1 MFVHRPSIAGTRHMI
16 SAGHY
21 LAATAGFEIL
31 QAGGNAIDAGCA
43 AGIVL
48 GVVQPD
54 IVNVAGVA
62 PIMIYSAEQREI
74 VTIAGLGWWP
84 KKLDPMVFMR
94 EHGGVMPSSL
104 RRTVVP
110 AAPDAWITALA
121 RYGTMRFGEVA
132 AAATR
137 LARDGFVMYPFL
149 AENLK
154 KWAEEYRRFPS
165 SAAIYLPNGKPPET
179 GDLFVQRDLGGSLQY
194 MIDQEKAS
202 RGDRLAG
209 LEAARAAF
217 YRGDIAQKIA
227 AYHRAEGG
235 FLTEQDLAEYRSPIT
250 PAVSLDRGNIKVF
263 TCGPWCQGPVL
274 LQTLKLLEGTDLK
287 ALGHN
292 SPAYIPRL
300 TEALKLAFAD
310 REAYYTDPALG
321 HVPLDRLLS
330 DEYAAR
336 RRAAIDPARAWPEM
350 PAPGELDEAVAARKL
365 AATAGEPSPDR
376 DTSYVCAVDRH
387 GNVFSATPSD
397 GSSQSP
403 VIPGTGL
410 VPSSR
415 GSQSRPD
422 PAHPSGVAPGKRP
435 RLTPNPAIAIKDG
448 EVFVPFGTPGGDVQ
462 SQAMLQTFLNLFT
475 FGMDVQAAIEAP
487 RFATSSFPSSFAPHE
502 YFPGRLNLEGRI
514 DQATCDKLAA
524 MGHKVTRW
532 PDWNWLA
539 GAMCAIVADRKT
551 GLMRAGADPRR
562 ASYAIGW

>member
-1 MFVHRPSIAGTRHMI
+1 MFVHRPSIAGSRHMV

-43 AGIVL
+43 AGMVL

-62 PIMIYSAEQREI
+62 PIMIYSAVKREL

-84 KKLDPMVFMR
+84 RMLDPTVFMR
-94 EHGGVMPSSL
+94 EHGGTMPAGV

-121 RYGTMRFGEVA
+121 RYGTMPFGEVA

-194 MIDQEKAS
+194 MADQEKAA
-202 RGDRLAG
+202 RGDRAAG

-217 YRGDIAQKIA
+217 YRGDIAQKIVA
-227 AYHRAEGG
+227 FHRAEGG
-235 FLTEQDLAEYRSPIT
+235 FLTEQDLADYRSPVT

-292 SPAYIPRL
+292 SPAYIHRL

-310 REAYYTDPALG
+310 REAYYTDPAVG
-321 HVPLDRLLS
+321 HVPLDTLLS
-330 DEYAAR
+330 DAYAAR

-350 PAPGELDEAVAARKL
+350 PAPGELDAAVATRKL
-365 AATAGEPSPDR
+365 MATSGEPSPDR
-376 DTSYVCAVDRH
+376 DTSYVCAVDKD

-415 GSQSRPD
+415 GCQSRPD

-462 SQAMLQTFLNLFT
+462 SQAMLQTLLNLFT
-475 FGMDVQAAIEAP
+475 FGMDVQEAIEAP
-487 RFATSSFPSSFAPHE
+487 RFATASFPSSFAPYE

-514 DQATCDKLAA
+514 DKATGDKLAA
-524 MGHKVTRW
+524 MGHKVNWW
-532 PDWNWLA
+532 PEWNWLA

-562 ASYAIGW
+562 ASYALGW